1 MKILITGC
9 CGFIGTNLSLFIL
22 NNTDHEILGLDN
34 NPLKENLDDLQG
46 FKNFKFFNTDIGN
59 LDISKLGKVDK
70 IVHLAAIAGVRKS
83 IEDPVYYVKNNVVE
97 FVHLLEESKKNGNI
111 DIIYASSSSVYGEND
126 KVPYREDDTIEKLRS
141 SYACSKKCMEV
152 YAKYY
157 YDVFG
162 LNSIGLRFFTVYG
175 ERGRKDMAP
184 YIFTKNIYEGKEI
197 VQYGDGETMRDYTY
211 IGDIVDGIVSIIEGK
226 GKPGNIYNLGY
237 GNPIKLKDFIKV
249 IEKVTGKKA
258 KIRMEEIKIGDVPK
272 TYASIE
278 KANKDL
284 GFFPKIDLKKGI
296 NRLFR
301 WIKKDDQH

>member
-9 CGFIGTNLSLFIL
+9 CGFIGTNLSLFTMR
-22 NNTDHEILGLDN
+22 NTTHKIVGVDS
-34 NPLKENLDDLQG
+34 NPFKENLDELQK
-46 FKNFKFFNTDIGN
+46 FSNFEFLN
-59 LDISKLGKVDK
+59 LDIEDIDVSLLGKIDK

-83 IEDPVYYVKNNVVE
+83 IEDPVYYVKNNVVK

-111 DIIYASSSSVYGEND
+111 DMIYASSSSVYGENE
-126 KVPYREDDTIEKLRS
+126 KIPYEEDDTILKLRS

-152 YAKYY
+152 YARYY
-157 YDVFG
+157 YDVFD

-184 YIFTKNIYEGKEI
+184 YIFTKNIFDEKEI
-197 VQYGDGETMRDYTY
+197 TQYGNGETMRDYTY
-211 IGDIVDGIVSIIEGK
+211 IGDIVDGIFSIIEGK
-226 GKPGNIYNLGY
+226 GKPGNIYNLGC

-249 IEKVTGKKA
+249 VEKVTGKKA
-258 KIRMEEIKIGDVPK
+258 KIRVEKVKVGDVPK

-284 GFFPKIDLKKGI
+284 GFFPKVKLEEGI
-296 NRLFR
+296 RRLLTSL
-301 WIKKDDQH
+301 ITPKE